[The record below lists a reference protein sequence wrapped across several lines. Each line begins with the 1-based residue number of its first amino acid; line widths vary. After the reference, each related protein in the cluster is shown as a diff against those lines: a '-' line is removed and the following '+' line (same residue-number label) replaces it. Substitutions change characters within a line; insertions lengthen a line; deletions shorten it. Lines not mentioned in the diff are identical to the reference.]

1 VRIGLTA
8 RALLTSTLLTAVMV
22 GGLAVLTAS
31 FASLRSVERENSHAQ
46 DVLAAAYALEKSVLG
61 LQSGINGYLLTGD
74 NRFLRPYLTG
84 SGSYRGE
91 QQELLKLA
99 DDDRTARR
107 LAGSIGA
114 AITRYVV
121 AWAGPVLR
129 LSRTDPA
136 AARGAGMTSH
146 GRERVDAILAKFAGL
161 ENHEKSVAR
170 AQQHNAGTHGAGIYA
185 LGLVLAAA
193 SGLLIF
199 LHAVGL
205 QRDVVR
211 PANRL
216 AAAVSRIRRGDLA
229 ARVSPG
235 GAAEM
240 GELTS
245 GFNVMAAALEASR
258 NEAERR
264 SAELQVKQADL
275 EHALEVVEEQ
285 RAKAEALHGFGGLL
299 AAQLRVQGVAEVA
312 LCAIGDTARAQTGA
326 LYVLDE
332 RNGSFQLEATR
343 GPTDREHAAQ
353 LSPGHGPAGR
363 ALAEKRPVRATFP
376 ESGMRLP
383 GMARDHHSGHELHLP
398 LLHRGRTLGLVSL
411 SRPPDEEFTAL
422 DTAALGPFAEHAA
435 VACSEAVEL
444 RRAERLAAEL
454 QALMDSTDEGIIRTD
469 LTGHITFANR
479 AALTQTGYTA
489 AELLGQGAHEMIHH
503 SRPDGS
509 RYPGEDCPVACAI
522 RDGDGIRLSGEVFWR
537 KDGSRFPVDCSSYP
551 VREGGTVTGAVVTL
565 LDVSGRTMAERQLAT
580 EYQVARVLA
589 TAESVPDALPRLLLA
604 ACRGLGWQMGFAWA
618 PAGPGGELRCAAFH
632 AVPGREMQAALLA
645 GELVPPGRG
654 PAGKAL
660 QGGEP
665 VFACGR
671 AETITKADAAPWAPL
686 AGDLAV
692 PVTGRDGVSS
702 VLEFIGHDN
711 AQAAGLLETMATISS
726 QFAQYAEGKR
736 AGEAAARMKNDFVAT
751 VSHELRTPLTAIDGW
766 LHIVLG
772 GEPGPLTDEQRK
784 FLTTVKESSERLMR
798 LVGDLL
804 LIGQVDAG
812 MLGLERGAVDM
823 AQLAAETVT
832 LFAPAAAAKQI
843 EVGTDSR
850 AAAVV
855 VHGDRLRLGQLLG
868 NLFSNAIKFTPPG
881 GKIGVVVRRKRDA
894 CLVEI
899 TDTGIGVP
907 AADREHLFE
916 RFYRGSGAASHGI
929 SGAGLG
935 LAICKVIADAHE
947 GQIRV
952 EDGDGPGTTFV
963 LELPLSVRRE
973 ARA

>member
-1 VRIGLTA
+1 
-8 RALLTSTLLTAVMV
+8 
-22 GGLAVLTAS
+22 
-31 FASLRSVERENSHAQ
+31 
-46 DVLAAAYALEKSVLG
+46 
-61 LQSGINGYLLTGD
+61 
-74 NRFLRPYLTG
+74 
-84 SGSYRGE
+84 
-91 QQELLKLA
+91 
-99 DDDRTARR
+99 
-107 LAGSIGA
+107 
-114 AITRYVV
+114 
-121 AWAGPVLR
+121 
-129 LSRTDPA
+129 
-136 AARGAGMTSH
+136 
-146 GRERVDAILAKFAGL
+146 
-161 ENHEKSVAR
+161 
-170 AQQHNAGTHGAGIYA
+170 
-185 LGLVLAAA
+185 
-193 SGLLIF
+193 
-199 LHAVGL
+199 
-205 QRDVVR
+205 
-211 PANRL
+211 
-216 AAAVSRIRRGDLA
+216 
-229 ARVSPG
+229 
-235 GAAEM
+235 
-240 GELTS
+240 
-245 GFNVMAAALEASR
+245 
-258 NEAERR
+258 
-264 SAELQVKQADL
+264 
-275 EHALEVVEEQ
+275 
-285 RAKAEALHGFGGLL
+285 
-299 AAQLRVQGVAEVA
+299 
-312 LCAIGDTARAQTGA
+312 
-326 LYVLDE
+326 
-332 RNGSFQLEATR
+332 
-343 GPTDREHAAQ
+343 
-353 LSPGHGPAGR
+353 
-363 ALAEKRPVRATFP
+363 
-376 ESGMRLP
+376 
-383 GMARDHHSGHELHLP
+383 
-398 LLHRGRTLGLVSL
+398 
-411 SRPPDEEFTAL
+411 
-422 DTAALGPFAEHAA
+422 
-435 VACSEAVEL
+435 
-444 RRAERLAAEL
+444 
-454 QALMDSTDEGIIRTD
+454 
-469 LTGHITFANR
+469 
-479 AALTQTGYTA
+479 
-489 AELLGQGAHEMIHH
+489 
-503 SRPDGS
+503 
-509 RYPGEDCPVACAI
+509 
-522 RDGDGIRLSGEVFWR
+522 
-537 KDGSRFPVDCSSYP
+537 
-551 VREGGTVTGAVVTL
+551 
-565 LDVSGRTMAERQLAT
+565 
-580 EYQVARVLA
+580 
-589 TAESVPDALPRLLLA
+589 
-604 ACRGLGWQMGFAWA
+604 
-618 PAGPGGELRCAAFH
+618 
-632 AVPGREMQAALLA
+632 MQAALLA

>member
-1 VRIGLTA
+1 
-8 RALLTSTLLTAVMV
+8 
-22 GGLAVLTAS
+22 
-31 FASLRSVERENSHAQ
+31 
-46 DVLAAAYALEKSVLG
+46 
-61 LQSGINGYLLTGD
+61 
-74 NRFLRPYLTG
+74 
-84 SGSYRGE
+84 
-91 QQELLKLA
+91 
-99 DDDRTARR
+99 
-107 LAGSIGA
+107 
-114 AITRYVV
+114 
-121 AWAGPVLR
+121 
-129 LSRTDPA
+129 
-136 AARGAGMTSH
+136 
-146 GRERVDAILAKFAGL
+146 
-161 ENHEKSVAR
+161 
-170 AQQHNAGTHGAGIYA
+170 
-185 LGLVLAAA
+185 
-193 SGLLIF
+193 
-199 LHAVGL
+199 
-205 QRDVVR
+205 
-211 PANRL
+211 
-216 AAAVSRIRRGDLA
+216 
-229 ARVSPG
+229 
-235 GAAEM
+235 
-240 GELTS
+240 
-245 GFNVMAAALEASR
+245 
-258 NEAERR
+258 
-264 SAELQVKQADL
+264 
-275 EHALEVVEEQ
+275 
-285 RAKAEALHGFGGLL
+285 
-299 AAQLRVQGVAEVA
+299 
-312 LCAIGDTARAQTGA
+312 
-326 LYVLDE
+326 
-332 RNGSFQLEATR
+332 
-343 GPTDREHAAQ
+343 
-353 LSPGHGPAGR
+353 
-363 ALAEKRPVRATFP
+363 
-376 ESGMRLP
+376 
-383 GMARDHHSGHELHLP
+383 
-398 LLHRGRTLGLVSL
+398 
-411 SRPPDEEFTAL
+411 
-422 DTAALGPFAEHAA
+422 
-435 VACSEAVEL
+435 
-444 RRAERLAAEL
+444 
-454 QALMDSTDEGIIRTD
+454 
-469 LTGHITFANR
+469 
-479 AALTQTGYTA
+479 
-489 AELLGQGAHEMIHH
+489 
-503 SRPDGS
+503 
-509 RYPGEDCPVACAI
+509 
-522 RDGDGIRLSGEVFWR
+522 
-537 KDGSRFPVDCSSYP
+537 
-551 VREGGTVTGAVVTL
+551 
-565 LDVSGRTMAERQLAT
+565 
-580 EYQVARVLA
+580 VLA

-665 VFACGR
+665 VFARGR
-671 AETITKADAAPWAPL
+671 AEMITKTHAAPWPPL
-686 AGDLAV
+686 TGDLAV

-736 AGEAAARMKNDFVAT
+736 AGEAAARMKDDFVAT